1 LAFAYSYCFIVII
14 INASF
19 FIVSCRY
26 YRCLRFL
33 LFLVVILNKFLFLL
47 SIFLIMVFLF
57 LLSVVFISR
66 NFFYSLLLL
75 CDGIESISCAM
86 IEKSNKINGLT

>member
-1 LAFAYSYCFIVII
+1 LAFASSYCFIVII
-14 INASF
+14 IKASI

-26 YRCLRFL
+26 YRLLRFL
-33 LFLVVILNKFLFLL
+33 LFLVVILNKLLFLL
-47 SIFLIMVFLF
+47 SIFVIMVCLF

-75 CDGIESISCAM
+75 CARIESTSRAIF
-86 IEKSNKINGLT
+86 EKSNKINKLT